1 MCFGLGVQCCK
12 QCLDGA
18 LEEQGEAQ
26 RELPLAPGELHLD
39 LSLKIHLLQYSRRV
53 DYFFELKPMAVDRIA
68 VLESKL
74 TDQQQKLEDQQEE
87 LGRLRVKVDTGANA
101 FLCAEIVVEAEME

>member
-1 MCFGLGVQCCK
+1 
-12 QCLDGA
+12 
-18 LEEQGEAQ
+18 
-26 RELPLAPGELHLD
+26 
-39 LSLKIHLLQYSRRV
+39 
-53 DYFFELKPMAVDRIA
+53 MAVDRIA